1 MRFPNWIWQTLFAIA
16 LFAPVA
22 RAQTPASASSPAQT
36 QTQKAAPAGQT
47 RTASSKKKTSQP
59 ATKPKKEEA
68 QKLNPIVVTATRIP
82 QPIDQIGTTITVV
95 EDPQI
100 QEQKIQRV
108 ADVLREVPGVQVTQS
123 GSPGSVT
130 DVSIRGATPAQTL
143 VLVDGVEV
151 NTGATGS
158 FDFANLPTDNLD
170 RVEILRGAGGSLYGS
185 QAIGGVVNVLS
196 QEGEGPPTAS
206 LLSGGGNRATSQQ
219 VANVSGAE
227 EDLHYSGAVSYF
239 STEGF
244 RPVND
249 NSDNL
254 ALNGRLDYHLGDDTV
269 LRGFARYIASN
280 VSLPSLN
287 VADGSPLDP
296 TAHQRNEF
304 MLFKGEVEHHFGENV
319 LVRANAYFVRQDL
332 RDTGTPY
339 PGNMSFQEDRI
350 PDETRGGLIETVFTW
365 PRFEGFRTLAGFDFK
380 DRWVRSDG
388 IFKFLNLGPPPP
400 PPHFITS
407 ISLFDARR
415 QEYAGYLEQ
424 EGSFF
429 NGHVLMTGGFRVDG
443 NSEFGKEVSPA
454 WSVAIP
460 ITQISTILRGSY
472 TEGFRAPAFDELF
485 FPGFGNP
492 NLKPEISSEWDGGFT
507 TNFGERAALTTTYFS
522 RRVKN
527 LIVTVPCKVGPTCP
541 FGSEAGNASRVDV
554 QGVEVVP
561 SLTIAKGLT
570 LSGNVTVL
578 DETHVD
584 APLPFASAFLTPPRP
599 LRVAKHA
606 ASALLEYVRS
616 GNFLPHDKINAN
628 VNYIF
633 VGDRDDLTVSGVPPI
648 ANHDA
653 YNLVNAVVSYSLGI
667 PLSHVHNEEAFA
679 RVNNLMDRAYSQAF
693 GFKAPTINV
702 LAGVKLDFE

>member
-1 MRFPNWIWQTLFAIA
+1 MRFLILILSTAFATALYAPIA
-16 LFAPVA
+16 E
-22 RAQTPASASSPAQT
+22 AQTPASVSSPAQI
-36 QTQKAAPAGQT
+36 QTRKAAPANQNKSAT
-47 RTASSKKKTSQP
+47 LKKAPAATANKG
-59 ATKPKKEEA
+59 EA

-82 QPIDQIGTTITVV
+82 QPIGEIGTTITVV
-95 EDPQI
+95 EAPQI
-100 QEQKIQRV
+100 QEQKIDRV

-130 DVSIRGATPAQTL
+130 DVSIRGATPSQTL
-143 VLVDGVEV
+143 VLIDGVEV
-151 NTGATGS
+151 NAGATGS
-158 FDFANLPTDNLD
+158 FDLANLTTGNLD
-170 RVEILRGAGGSLYGS
+170 RLEVLRGAGGSLYGS
-185 QAIGGVVNVLS
+185 QAIGGVINVLS
-196 QEGEGPPTAS
+196 QEGDGPPTAS
-206 LLSGGGNRATSQQ
+206 LLSEGGNRATSNQ
-219 VANVSGAE
+219 VGTISGAE
-227 EDLHYSGAVSYF
+227 GNLGYSGAVSYF
-239 STEGF
+239 STEGY

-254 ALNGRLDYHLGDDTV
+254 SLNGRLDYHLGDDTV

-280 VSLPSLN
+280 VSLPNLN
-287 VADGSPLDP
+287 ISSGSPLDP

-304 MLFKGEVEHHFGENV
+304 MLFKGEIEHHFGENL
-319 LVRANAYFVRQDL
+319 LVRANAYYVRQDL
-332 RDTGTPY
+332 RATSTPY
-339 PGNMSFQEDRI
+339 KGFVGSEEDRV
-350 PDETRGGLIETVFTW
+350 PDETRGGLIEGVFTW
-365 PRFEGFRTLAGFDFK
+365 PKLEGFRTLVGFDFK
-380 DRWVRSDG
+380 DRWVRSNG
-388 IFKFLNLGPPPP
+388 IFTFANFTPPPP
-400 PPHFITS
+400 LVTS
-407 ISLFDARR
+407 ISVFRARR

-424 EGSFF
+424 EGSFLD
-429 NGHVLMTGGFRVDG
+429 GHVLVTGGFRVDG

-460 ITQISTILRGSY
+460 ITKISTTLRGSY
-472 TEGFRAPAFDELF
+472 TEGFRAPSFDELF

-507 TNFGERAALTTTYFS
+507 TNFGERASLTATYFS

-578 DETHVD
+578 DETHAD
-584 APLPFASAFLTPPRP
+584 APLPFATAFLTPPRP
-599 LRVAKHA
+599 LRVAKHT

-616 GNFLPHDKINAN
+616 GSFLPHDKITAN

-633 VGDRDDLTVSGVPPI
+633 IGDRDDITVSGVPPI
-648 ANHDA
+648 ANHSA
-653 YNLVNAVVSYSLGI
+653 YSLVNAVVSYTIGI
-667 PLSHVHNEEAFA
+667 PLNHVHNEEVFA
-679 RVNNLMDRAYSQAF
+679 RVNNLMDRNYSEAF

>member
-1 MRFPNWIWQTLFAIA
+1 MSTVFATA
-16 LFAPVA
+16 LYPPVA
-22 RAQTPASASSPAQT
+22 NAQTPASASSPAQT
-36 QTQKAAPAGQT
+36 QTQKAAPGTQT
-47 RTASSKKKTSQP
+47 KSASSKKKASQP
-59 ATKPKKEEA
+59 ATPANKEEA

-108 ADVLREVPGVQVTQS
+108 ADVLRQVPGVQVTQS

-130 DVSIRGATPAQTL
+130 DVSIRGATPSQTL

-151 NTGATGS
+151 NAGATGS
-158 FDFANLPTDNLD
+158 FDLANLPTDNLD
-170 RVEILRGAGGSLYGS
+170 RVEVLRGAGGSLYGS

-206 LLSGGGNRATSQQ
+206 LLSAGGNRASSQQ
-219 VANVSGAE
+219 VGTISGAE
-227 EDLHYSGAVSYF
+227 GNLGYSGGLSYF
-239 STEGF
+239 STEGY
-244 RPVND
+244 RPIND

-254 ALNGRLDYHLGDDTV
+254 ALNGRLDYHLSDDTV
-269 LRGFARYIASN
+269 IRGFARYIASN
-280 VSLPSLN
+280 VSLPSFL
-287 VADGSPLDP
+287 VFDGVPLDS

-304 MLFKGEVEHHFGENV
+304 MLYKGEVEHHFGENLLARV
-319 LVRANAYFVRQDL
+319 SAFFVRQDL
-332 RDTGTPY
+332 RVNAPPFPGGLVGGVPY
-339 PGNMSFQEDRI
+339 FENDSI
-350 PDETRGGLIETVFTW
+350 PEETRGGNAEAIYTW
-365 PRFEGFRTLAGFDFK
+365 PHSFSGFRTLVGFEFL
-380 DRWVRSDG
+380 DRWLRSG
-388 IFKFLNLGPPPP
+388 SFCSFCQTVAPFGVGVTEF
-400 PPHFITS
+400 H
-407 ISLFDARR
+407 ARR

-460 ITQISTILRGSY
+460 ITQISTTLRGSY

-527 LIVTVPCKVGPTCP
+527 LIVTVPCKVGPTCV

-599 LRVAKHA
+599 LRVAKHT

-628 VNYIF
+628 LNYIF

-648 ANHDA
+648 ANHSA
-653 YNLVNAVVSYSLGI
+653 YNLVNAVVSYTIGI
-667 PLSHVHNEEAFA
+667 PLKHVSNEEVFA
-679 RVNNLMDRAYSQAF
+679 RVNNLMDRNYSQAF

>member
-1 MRFPNWIWQTLFAIA
+1 MRFLNSFLSMVGAISLSVSIA
-16 LFAPVA
+16 H
-22 RAQTPASASSPAQT
+22 AQAPASAASPAQT
-36 QTQKAAPAGQT
+36 QTKAAPASQ
-47 RTASSKKKTSQP
+47 AKSSTPAKKKTGQ
-59 ATKPKKEEA
+59 ATTTPKKEEA

-82 QPIDQIGTTITVV
+82 QPIGEIGTTITVV
-95 EDPQI
+95 EDQQI
-100 QEQKIQRV
+100 EEQKIQLV
-108 ADVLREVPGVQVTQS
+108 SDVLRQVPGVQVTQS
-123 GSPGSVT
+123 GSPGTVT
-130 DVSIRGATPAQTL
+130 DVSIRGATPSQTL
-143 VLVDGVEV
+143 VLIDGVEV

-158 FDFANLPTDNLD
+158 FDFANLTTGNLD

-196 QEGEGPPTAS
+196 QEGDGPPTAS
-206 LLSGGGNRATSQQ
+206 LLSGGGNRASSQQ
-219 VANVSGAE
+219 VGTVSGAE
-227 EDLHYSGAVSYF
+227 GNLHYSGAVSYF

-254 ALNGRLDYHLGDDTV
+254 SLNGRVDYHLGDDTV
-269 LRGFARYIASN
+269 IRGFARYIASN

-296 TAHQRNEF
+296 TAHDRNEF
-304 MLFKGEVEHHFGENV
+304 MLFKGEIEHHFGENL
-319 LVRANAYFVRQDL
+319 LVRTNSYFVRQDQ

-350 PDETRGGLIETVFTW
+350 PEEIRGGLIEAVLTW
-365 PRFEGFRTLAGFDFK
+365 PRLEGFRTVAGFDFK
-380 DRWVRSDG
+380 DRWIRSDG
-388 IFKFLNLGPPPP
+388 IFQGLNIPP
-400 PPHFITS
+400 PPHLFTS

-415 QEYAGYLEQ
+415 QEYAGYVEQ

-429 NGHVLMTGGFRVDG
+429 HDHILVTGGFRVDG
-443 NSEFGKEVSPA
+443 NSQFGKEVSPA

-460 ITQISTILRGSY
+460 ITRISTTLRGSY
-472 TEGFRAPAFDELF
+472 TEGFRAPDFDSLY

-492 NLKPEISSEWDGGFT
+492 DLKPEISSEWDGGFT
-507 TNFGERAALTTTYFS
+507 TNFGERASLTATYFS

-527 LIVTVPCKVGPTCP
+527 LIVTVPCKVGPTCE
-541 FGSEAGNASRVDV
+541 FGSEAGNAARVDV
-554 QGVEVVP
+554 QGVEIVP
-561 SLTIAKGLT
+561 SLTIARGLT

-584 APLPFASAFLTPPRP
+584 SPLDFKKAFLTPPQP

-616 GNFLPHDKINAN
+616 ANFLPNDKFMANASY
-628 VNYIF
+628 VF
-633 VGDRDDLTVSGVPPI
+633 VGDRDDLTVESTV

-653 YNLVNAVVSYSLGI
+653 YNLVNAVVSYELGI
-667 PLSHVHNEEAFA
+667 PLRHVHNEEVFA

-702 LAGVKLDFE
+702 LAGIKLDFE